1 MLTGSITAALPGL
14 ASAAVGDGCIRA
26 GAIMQLTE
34 VLSGFE
40 TGLGPLLAR
49 LGHSPQLFGGRRG
62 ESFRHEPTESQPS
75 ARERRRACPSDRRR
89 GPLRSGQALA
99 CRYRAAGRADRGDTR
114 LRVRQRL
121 QPWVRAPARHAAATL
136 AQEVR
141 RSARVGRFLAP
152 WASLMRTVFLRAA
165 CVRGGFLKQNRVPER
180 TFS

>member
-89 GPLRSGQALA
+89 GPLRSGQAPA

-121 QPWVRAPARHAAATL
+121 QPWVRAL
-136 AQEVR
+136 ACR
-141 RSARVGRFLAP
+141 RNTGAGSTPKRASRSFFLAP
-152 WASLMRTVFLRAA
+152 WASSMRMVFLRAA
-165 CVRGGFLKQNRVPER
+165 CVRCGFLKQNRVPAR